1 MITQLDQSGGKVLG
15 FAASGDVTKD
25 DFAVLLPTVEKAISE
40 YGSIS
45 LLLDLRDFHW
55 EKVDAWASDM
65 RFGRELHDKIER
77 MAIVGDHTWQKHLAR
92 LAQPFYAKE
101 AKYFEQADPGWAWVK
116 G

>member
-1 MITQLDQSGGKVLG
+1 MITRLDQSDGKVLG

-25 DFAVLLPTVEKAISE
+25 DYSVLVPAVERAISE

-45 LLLDLRDFHW
+45 LLIDLREFHW
-55 EKVDAWASDM
+55 EKVDAWASDLD
-65 RFGRELHDKIER
+65 FGRELHDKIAR
-77 MAIVGDHTWQKHLAR
+77 MAIVGDHTWQKYLAR

-101 AKYFEQADPGWAWVK
+101 AKYFEQADSAWAWVK